1 MPHGTTNKKNASGA
15 GTIRKKVVQRNGKA
29 YTYWEAR
36 YTVGFDPGTGKQ
48 KQRSITGKTQKE
60 VREKLQAVAVSITD
74 GTYIEPT
81 KLTVGQWLDQWLAD
95 YLKNVKP
102 RTVEG
107 YTPNCNIHIKPAI
120 GAVRLNKLTPMAI
133 QRFYNGLKNSVTGE
147 VLSSKTKKNIHGTLH
162 RALETAVRQGIIAK
176 NPADNA
182 ELPKIQRKEIKPLDE
197 DEIKRFMQTIKGHK
211 YERIYLITLFTG
223 LREGEILGLT
233 WDCVDF
239 SGRQILVKQQL
250 QKARG
255 QGAAYS
261 LLPTKNG
268 KSRRLTCAKF
278 VMDLLEAQRVQQ
290 QHYKAEAGASWQ
302 SEWDLVFTNELG
314 GNLCAQT
321 VYLHFKKLAEQA
333 GIPTARFH
341 DLRHSYAVA
350 ALRAGDDI
358 KTVQENLG
366 HHTAAFTL
374 DTYAHVT
381 ERMKLDSADRMDR
394 FISAVSENRAS

>member
-1 MPHGTTNKKNASGA
+1 
-15 GTIRKKVVQRNGKA
+15 
-29 YTYWEAR
+29 
-36 YTVGFDPGTGKQ
+36 
-48 KQRSITGKTQKE
+48 
-60 VREKLQAVAVSITD
+60 
-74 GTYIEPT
+74 
-81 KLTVGQWLDQWLAD
+81 
-95 YLKNVKP
+95 
-102 RTVEG
+102 
-107 YTPNCNIHIKPAI
+107 
-120 GAVRLNKLTPMAI
+120 
-133 QRFYNGLKNSVTGE
+133 
-147 VLSSKTKKNIHGTLH
+147 
-162 RALETAVRQGIIAK
+162 
-176 NPADNA
+176 
-182 ELPKIQRKEIKPLDE
+182 
-197 DEIKRFMQTIKGHK
+197 MQTIKGHK